1 MAGEVFVVENMRRSS
16 RYRVQGG
23 FPTRRDGG
31 CACQWRPAIRA
42 PVDVSQ
48 TSELLS
54 SLHCTTE
61 HFRPLGFFFRTPALH
76 ILSTMASRRT
86 CINVLSRLEGISSRA
101 TGASPSLRT
110 FSSKSSNWTCA
121 TRRGINEAKRRT
133 SPCLEVPNM
142 VLSPILQARRQFS
155 STPTP
160 RHGHLDAPK
169 PGEE

>member
-121 TRRGINEAKRRT
+121 TR
-133 SPCLEVPNM
+133 SFH
-142 VLSPILQARRQFS
+142 QS
-155 STPTP
+155 SK
-160 RHGHLDAPK
+160 LDANSLPRPHPATAISTHLSRAK
-169 PGEE
+169 SRLRPC